1 MTTRKNKRVTLGANN
16 ETLVHVNRVNRH
28 GKKSTRYEVCSKND
42 RCRKITAKTY
52 KSLKKQQDRMMP
64 RWFM

>member
-1 MTTRKNKRVTLGANN
+1 MTTRKNKRVTLGAF
-16 ETLVHVNRVNRH
+16 ETLVYVNRVNRH
-28 GKKSTRYEVCSKND
+28 GKKSTRYEVCSNTD